1 MKKMI
6 KALVLVMAL
15 ALVLA
20 GCQYLP
26 GTQQGH
32 THTLVHFDAKAP
44 TCVNNGILEHWYCP
58 GCNARFSD
66 EAATTEVT
74 FADLE
79 VEETGHKPGTDD
91 GDCTTD
97 VMCTVC
103 DGIAT
108 KGNAKHTPEKDD
120 GDCTT
125 NVMCTQCAKVAIPG
139 KPAHEANEDDGDCT
153 TAVTCKH
160 CDHVFVPAAEA
171 HTPGD
176 AATCTTAQACTVC
189 NKVLVEALGHRL
201 ENWIALDPTCTEP
214 GYTAHQRCARCDYT
228 TPYVEIAPKHTPG
241 AAATCTTAQTCTV
254 CETVLVEAL
263 GHADANEDAKCDTC
277 GKFFL
282 PEVGTAFKL
291 TLFQNKKGAKYY
303 FTGAMSGYY
312 FATSTDV
319 SKAVDVYLED
329 AEGGY
334 YMYFMSG
341 ETKNYIYGEKA
352 SNGKFNIKFG
362 ATKSVWTYDYEM
374 GIFKTVVS
382 GTTFYMGTYGTYVTI
397 NISKISYI
405 NASNVD
411 KEQFAARPVVV
422 AAADAE

>member
-1 MKKMI
+1 MKKMM
-6 KALVLVMAL
+6 KALVLVIAL
-15 ALVLA
+15 CLVLT

-26 GTQQGH
+26 EIPGLNQNPEH
-32 THTLVHFDAKAP
+32 VHTLIHNAEKAP

-79 VEETGHKPGTDD
+79 VEETGHVAGADD
-91 GDCTTD
+91 GDCTTAVD
-97 VMCTVC
+97 CTVC
-103 DGIAT
+103 GKVAT
-108 KGNAKHTPEKDD
+108 PAAKAHTPEKDD

-125 NVMCTQCAKVAIPG
+125 NVMCTQCAKIAV
-139 KPAHEANEDDGDCT
+139 PAKAEHEANEDDGDCT
-153 TAVTCKH
+153 TAVTCAH

-176 AATCTTAQACTVC
+176 EATCTTNQ
-189 NKVLVEALGHRL
+189 
-201 ENWIALDPTCTEP
+201 I
-214 GYTAHQRCARCDYT
+214 
-228 TPYVEIAPKHTPG
+228 
-241 AAATCTTAQTCTV
+241 CTV
-254 CETVLVEAL
+254 CETVLVEAP

-282 PEVGTAFKL
+282 PEAGTAFKL
-291 TLFQNKKGAKYY
+291 TLFQNNKGAKYY

-312 FATSTDV
+312 FATNTDV

-334 YMYFMSG
+334 YLYFMNG
-341 ETKNYIYGEKA
+341 ETKNYIYAEK
-352 SNGKFNIKFG
+352 SGSHNNIKFG
-362 ATKSVWTYDYEM
+362 ATQTVWTYDEDL
-374 GIFKTVVS
+374 GVFITNLS
-382 GTTFYMGTYGTYVTI
+382 GSNVYMGTYGTYVTI
-397 NISKISYI
+397 SLSYTSYI

-411 KEQFAARPVVV
+411 KSQFAARPVVV